1 MDKKYGV
8 YICTGCGIGDAL
20 DIERLSKLPQKEY
33 NVEICKTHGFCCGP
47 EGVDLI
53 KKDIE
58 GEGVNAIIVAGCS
71 PRVNQDVFD
80 FGSDKIVER
89 VNLRE
94 QVVWCHD
101 LAPVEAGEDAEAS
114 EAESAL
120 KEGVNLHTQFIAE
133 DYLRMGI
140 VKAQKSELPEPYLL
154 ETVSKKIL
162 VMGGGISGLT
172 AAIEAANT
180 GYEVTLVEKESSLGG
195 YAAKLRKQIPMS
207 NPFTDLQAPIIQEK
221 IKAVES
227 HPKIEIKT
235 NTVVARIAG
244 EPGDFTVTLK
254 APGETIEF
262 DVPQLVTQTHD
273 EEGKELTKEQTDE
286 LYNELNKGRADI
298 LTFDP
303 NGEKFGAVIL
313 ATGWKPYDASEF
325 ENLGFGKY
333 QNVITNVMME
343 ELAANGRI
351 TRPSDGKEAKSVVF
365 IQNPNGDDDSDFPF
379 ASSVTSL
386 VALKQAKYVR
396 EDSSDA
402 KAYVIYQHMRTPGL
416 YENFYKS
423 MQQDDGIFLTKGKV
437 SSITEEGD
445 GSLAVEVD
453 DNLLG
458 EKIRINV
465 DMAVLATGMVPTTKD
480 DAIVNLAYRQGPG
493 FRDIG
498 QFDGYADSNFIC
510 FPYETQRTGIYA
522 AGCVRQTLTMADC
535 VEDATGAALKAI
547 QCVESVNRG
556 VAVHPRSGDLTYP
569 DFFFQR
575 CTQCKR
581 CTEECPFGALDDDE
595 KGTPKPNPARC
606 RRCGTCMG
614 ACPERIIN
622 FADYSIDMIG
632 SMIKAIEGPTED
644 DYDPVPL
651 RVIVLVGENDAYP
664 AIDMA
669 GMNRLKYSPYV
680 RFIPVRCLGSVNT
693 VWIKDALSSGLD
705 GILLLGCQFGDDY
718 QCHFVKGSELCD
730 RRMENVAETLKSLAL
745 EPERVELKQV
755 SITDYDKIPE
765 IINKFVEAID
775 EVGPN
780 PFKGF

>member
-8 YICTGCGIGDAL
+8 YICTGCGIGNAL
-20 DIERLSKLPQKEY
+20 DVERLSNLPQKEY
-33 NVEICKTHGFCCGP
+33 KIELCKTHGFCCGP

-58 GEGVNAIIVAGCS
+58 GGVNAIVVAGCS

-80 FGSDKIVER
+80 FGPDKIVER
-89 VNLRE
+89 VNIREHVVWSQEPAPPQEGEGEAEAPEGGLRE
-94 QVVWCHD
+94 
-101 LAPVEAGEDAEAS
+101 
-114 EAESAL
+114 
-120 KEGVNLHTQFIAE
+120 GVDMHIQFLAE

-140 VKAQKSELPEPYLL
+140 VKAQKRELPQPYLL
-154 ETVSKKIL
+154 ETMSRKIL

-172 AAIEAANT
+172 AALEAANA
-180 GYEVTLVEKESSLGG
+180 GYDVTVVEKESAVGG
-195 YAAKLRKQIPMS
+195 YASKMRKQIPVS
-207 NPFTDLQAPIIQEK
+207 NPFTDLEPPIIQEK
-221 IKAVES
+221 IKAAES
-227 HPKIEIKT
+227 HPKIEVKT

-244 EPGDFTVTLK
+244 APGDFTITFK
-254 APGETIEF
+254 KPGETIEF
-262 DVPQLVTQTHD
+262 DVPQKVEQTHD
-273 EEGKELTKEQTDE
+273 ENGKELTKEQIDAIYKE
-286 LYNELNKGRADI
+286 VNKGRADI
-298 LTFDP
+298 LKLDP

-313 ATGWKPYDASEF
+313 ATGWRPYDASEF
-325 ENLGFGKY
+325 ENLGFGRYK
-333 QNVITNVMME
+333 NVITNVMME
-343 ELAANGRI
+343 ELAAQGKI
-351 TRPSDGKEAKSVVF
+351 TRPSDGKEAKNVVF
-365 IQNPNGDDDSDFPF
+365 IQNPKNDDDSDFPF
-379 ASSVTSL
+379 ASSVNSL

-396 EDSSDA
+396 EDNPNG

-437 SSITEEGD
+437 TSITEGGD
-445 GSLAVEVD
+445 GGLSVEVD

-458 EKIRINV
+458 EKININV
-465 DMAVLATGMVPTTKD
+465 DMAVLAAGMVPTTKD
-480 DAIVNLAYRQGPG
+480 DAVVNLAYRQGPG

-498 QFDGYADSNFIC
+498 LFDGYADSNFIC

-535 VEDATGAALKAI
+535 IEDARGATLKAI
-547 QCVESVNRG
+547 QCLESVNRG
-556 VAVHPRSGDLTYP
+556 VAVHPRSGDMTFP

-595 KGTPKPNPARC
+595 KGTPKPNPTRC

-632 SMIKAIEGPTED
+632 SMIKSIEVPTED

-651 RVIVLVGENDAYP
+651 RVIVLVCENDAYP

-669 GMNRLKYSPYV
+669 GMNRLKYSPMV

-693 VWIKDALSSGLD
+693 VWIKDALSSGID
-705 GILLLGCQFGDDY
+705 GILLLGCQYGDDY
-718 QCHFVKGSELCD
+718 QCHFVKGSELCN

-745 EPERVELKQV
+745 ESERVELQQV
-755 SITDYDKIPE
+755 AISEYNKVPE
-765 IINKFVEAID
+765 IINKFIETID